1 MKIVDSHSHIDD
13 EKFDIDREE
22 VVSLFDENKI
32 DFIVDPASD
41 VKSSEKIVEIVKKF
55 SRVYGAVGIH
65 PHEVEDITDDDLK
78 KIYNLSFSNKIVAIG
93 EIGLDYY
100 YDNSPREK
108 QKEIFR
114 KQLEIAKKRNLPV
127 IIHTREAM
135 QDTFDILSEFKG
147 DITGVM
153 HCYTGSFE
161 MAEKFI
167 NLGFYISISGVVTFK
182 NATNVS
188 EMAKK
193 IKLDNLLIET
203 DSPYLTPEP
212 NRGKRNE
219 SKFVWL
225 VAQKLSELKN
235 IEINNLIYNTNSNAR
250 NLFKIDN

>member
-22 VVSLFDENKI
+22 VISLFDENKI

-55 SRVYGAVGIH
+55 SRVYGSVGIH

-182 NATNVS
+182 NATNVR

-250 NLFKIDN
+250 NLFKINN

>member
-65 PHEVEDITDDDLK
+65 PHEVEDVTDDDLK

-182 NATNVS
+182 NATNVR

-250 NLFKIDN
+250 NLFKINN

>member
-22 VVSLFDENKI
+22 VISLFDENKI

-65 PHEVEDITDDDLK
+65 PHEVEDVTDDDLK

-182 NATNVS
+182 NATNVR